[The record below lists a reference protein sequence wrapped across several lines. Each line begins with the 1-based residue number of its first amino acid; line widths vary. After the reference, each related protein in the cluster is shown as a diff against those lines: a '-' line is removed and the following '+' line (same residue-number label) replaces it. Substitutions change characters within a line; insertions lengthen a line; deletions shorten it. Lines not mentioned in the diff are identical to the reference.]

1 MAKKKYRYVRVAVPL
16 DDEVSCAW
24 LDEQASMSLSVR
36 MLIRDACKRHGLRD
50 VFASDVGAW
59 RANSSGET
67 GKRKRGRPR
76 KEVSG
81 GAQEGAKRDA
91 ETAEAP
97 MAAVPVAEEVDM
109 GRIDKPVR
117 AKKTAGGPPA
127 IQMDESVLDSI
138 GLIDD
143 DIMNMMSK

>member
-1 MAKKKYRYVRVAVPL
+1 MSREQLETIANQFSIKKIKNLEDADLAFAILDAQATAASLLPDKEKAKP
-16 DDEVSCAW
+16 
-24 LDEQASMSLSVR
+24 
-36 MLIRDACKRHGLRD
+36 
-50 VFASDVGAW
+50 
-59 RANSSGET
+59 
-67 GKRKRGRPR
+67 KRGRPR

-138 GLIDD
+138 GIIDD